1 MTGARPT
8 LVLVHGAWHGRWCWE
23 RLAPHLERRRIA
35 VRTLDLPSVHAT
47 AAAEGC
53 EAGPGLVE
61 DAQAVRGVLD
71 AAGGNAV
78 LCGHS
83 YAGMVISLAA
93 AGRGDVAR
101 LVYLAAFLPESGQSL
116 LAAGGGRP
124 APWVQMLDGGLSL
137 PDPSRAGE
145 VLYGDCDPG
154 TREWALAR
162 VKPQRAVAFAQPVP
176 HPAWREIPSTYIVCS
191 ADAAL
196 PAARQRSIF
205 APRAGRVLE
214 IGSSHS
220 PFLSR
225 PEALAE
231 MLAGEAEGG

>member
-1 MTGARPT
+1 M
-8 LVLVHGAWHGRWCWE
+8 
-23 RLAPHLERRRIA
+23 PHLERRGIA
-35 VRTLDLPSVHAT
+35 VRTLDLPSVHAG
-47 AAAEGC
+47 AAEEGSA
-53 EAGPGLVE
+53 EGPGLVE
-61 DAQAVRGVLD
+61 DAAAVRGVLD
-71 AAGGNAV
+71 AVGGPAV

-93 AGRGDVAR
+93 AGRSDVAR
-101 LVYLAAFLPESGQSL
+101 LVYLAAFVPESGESL
-116 LAAGGGRP
+116 LAAGARRP
-124 APWVQMLDGGLSL
+124 APWVRMLDGGLSL

-145 VLYGDCDPG
+145 VLYGDCDAP
-154 TREWALAR
+154 TRDWALAR

-191 ADAAL
+191 ADGAI
-196 PAARQRSIF
+196 PAVRQRSVF

-225 PEALAE
+225 PETLAE
-231 MLAGEAEGG
+231 MLDGEADGG